1 MVVLVEHDLGWA
13 QAYEE
18 EKQRI
23 GHALAGLALDIQHY
37 GSTAVPGI
45 RAKPILDIIVGIKR
59 LANGGECIQPLRM
72 ISYDYLG
79 DELVPEGLFF
89 AKGAPRTHH
98 LHIVEWRGTRWMNN
112 ILFRDRLRA
121 EPATARRYEAKKIAL
136 AKRYSADRA
145 AYTRSKAAFIAR
157 VLAARTRPNGW

>member
-1 MVVLVEHDLGWA
+1 MLVEHDPAWA

-23 GHALAGLALDIQHY
+23 GHAIAGLVLDIQHY

-45 RAKPILDIIVGIKR
+45 RAKPILDIIVGIER
-59 LANGGECIQPLRM
+59 LAKGGECIQPLRM
-72 ISYDYLG
+72 IGYDYLG
-79 DELVPEGLFF
+79 DELVPGSLFF
-89 AKGAPRTHH
+89 ARGVPRTHH
-98 LHIVEWRGTRWMNN
+98 LHVVEWRGTRWMNN

-136 AKRYSADRA
+136 AKHYSADRA
-145 AYTRSKAAFIAR
+145 SYTRSKAAFIAR
-157 VLAARTRPNGW
+157 VLATKTTPGR